1 MERKEEKENM
11 AKYVTALRQR
21 GSNSLPAQ
29 LVLVFPGAAP
39 SLQGEDVGEAS
50 A

>member
-11 AKYVTALRQR
+11 AKYVTALQQR
-21 GSNSLPAQ
+21 GSNSLPAHP
-29 LVLVFPGAAP
+29 VLVFPGAAP
-39 SLQGEDVGEAS
+39 SHQGEDVGEAS